1 MNMKLFVLT
10 LFFPLLGMAQWDG
23 KTASVKSNGFGC
35 TSLQYTEEMQN
46 LIMAGNT
53 RVQNLYFHDGKCLKF
68 STSTST
74 NVTVLKDAS
83 DFTDPSQV
91 QVLYETTP
99 YPVRLWVPMALMSC
113 CQSLEAPP
121 ATQVANPPP
130 GDIVRSAEEMLNQL
144 GFDAGEADGIVRGNT
159 VAAVL
164 DYQAAHGLPITG
176 DIDEGL
182 IKHLQGQIAARTEPQ
197 SN

>member
-23 KTASVKSNGFGC
+23 KTASIKSNGFGC
-35 TSLQYTEEMQN
+35 TSLQYTEEMHN

-68 STSTST
+68 STSTS
-74 NVTVLKDAS
+74 VTVLRDAS
-83 DFTDPSQV
+83 DFTDPSQA
-91 QVLYETTP
+91 QVLWESTP

-113 CQSLEAPP
+113 CQSLEAPL

-182 IKHLQGQIAARTEPQ
+182 IKHLQGQIAARTQPQ